1 MVIRKKNRAD
11 DASAYFYSTQLLL
24 MTQEKAPSRKEQ
36 ILLTLA
42 EMLEKDSSGRITT
55 AALAREVNVSEAAL
69 YRHFPSKAKMFEALI
84 AFIEQSLF
92 SQIYRLIE
100 VTREE
105 GTTVE
110 EQLRLI
116 LTFILAF
123 SERNPG
129 LSRLLSGEVLSGDL
143 ARLQPR
149 IAQLYDRIETQL
161 KQQLREAEIHQGLRV
176 GCTVSV
182 YANLLLSVLEGR
194 ITQYTRSAFRRAPT
208 AMWQDQW
215 SVLASALSFPD
226 KS

>member
-1 MVIRKKNRAD
+1 MH
-11 DASAYFYSTQLLL
+11 ASAYFFSTQLLL

-105 GTTVE
+105 DASIE

-129 LSRLLSGEVLSGDL
+129 LCRLLSGEVLSGDL

-176 GCTVSV
+176 SCTVSV

-194 ITQYTRSAFRRAPT
+194 ITQFTRSGFRRTPT

-215 SVLASALSFPD
+215 SVLASAMSFPTE
-226 KS
+226 